1 MADNHIDREHTTRE
15 KTTRKRAWQRPEVL
29 PSPTPEPGYEFHW
42 VRVATLGQIDA
53 TNVSSKLREGW
64 EPVKAEDH
72 PEITMVTIE
81 QEKFKDN
88 VVIGGLMLCK
98 APKELVEERNDYFSQ
113 QSKAQIASVDN
124 NLMREN
130 DPVKMISGSPYI
142 GVTRQYRIA
151 SAYGTDIFYGDV
163 VKLVTGGTV
172 ERDTADA
179 AMTPIGVFMGC
190 TYTDPSTSQPTFKQ
204 YWPASTVASDAM
216 AYVVDAT
223 DVLFKVAVISSAASS
238 TIVMADLAITD
249 IGANVQ
255 MVDNTGSTVTGNSK
269 IAVDDTSATT
279 NTFPLRVVDVVTET
293 KTSSTAFPEVLVK
306 WCAGHQ
312 FDNTTGV

>member
-1 MADNHIDREHTTRE
+1 MAY
-15 KTTRKRAWQRPEVL
+15 
-29 PSPTPEPGYEFHW
+29 PTVDGPY
-42 VRVATLGQIDA
+42 
-53 TNVSSKLREGW
+53 
-64 EPVKAEDH
+64 
-72 PEITMVTIE
+72 
-81 QEKFKDN
+81 
-88 VVIGGLMLCK
+88 GL
-98 APKELVEERNDYFSQ
+98 Q
-113 QSKAQIASVDN
+113 
-124 NLMREN
+124 
-130 DPVKMISGSPYI
+130 PVKMLDNSPYN
-142 GVTRQYRIA
+142 GATRQYRIA
-151 SAYGTDIFYGDV
+151 STYGTNIFHGDV

-190 TYTDPSTSQPTFKQ
+190 TYTDPGTSQKTFKQ
-204 YWPASTVASDAM
+204 YWPASTVATDAF
-216 AYVVDAT
+216 AYVVD
-223 DVLFKVAVISSAASS
+223 DPNVLFKVAVISSAADS

-293 KTSSTAFPEVLVK
+293 KTSSTAFPEALVK

-312 FDNTTGV
+312 FNNTTGV

>member
-1 MADNHIDREHTTRE
+1 MAY
-15 KTTRKRAWQRPEVL
+15 
-29 PSPTPEPGYEFHW
+29 PTVDGPY
-42 VRVATLGQIDA
+42 
-53 TNVSSKLREGW
+53 
-64 EPVKAEDH
+64 
-72 PEITMVTIE
+72 
-81 QEKFKDN
+81 
-88 VVIGGLMLCK
+88 GLK
-98 APKELVEERNDYFSQ
+98 
-113 QSKAQIASVDN
+113 
-124 NLMREN
+124 
-130 DPVKMISGSPYI
+130 PVKMISGTPYA

-151 SAYGTDIFYGDV
+151 SAYATDIFYGDV

-204 YWPASTVASDAM
+204 YWPASTVASDAR
-216 AYVVDAT
+216 AFVVDAT